1 MRSTVLLSYFLLV
14 CDQLTYV
21 RSAEKTAN
29 RFLVLADAAF
39 PRTCVND
46 FSAVQRISPN
56 QPFKWNIESDLLP
69 VAPSFIT
76 SLCNA
81 TESVPI

>member
-1 MRSTVLLSYFLLV
+1 MLLL
-14 CDQLTYV
+14 
-21 RSAEKTAN
+21 RMSAKRDKTAN

-46 FSAVQRISPN
+46 FLAVQRISPN
-56 QPFKWNIESDLLP
+56 QPFKWNIGSDLLP
-69 VAPSFIT
+69 EAPSFIT

-81 TESVPI
+81 TQSVPIQG